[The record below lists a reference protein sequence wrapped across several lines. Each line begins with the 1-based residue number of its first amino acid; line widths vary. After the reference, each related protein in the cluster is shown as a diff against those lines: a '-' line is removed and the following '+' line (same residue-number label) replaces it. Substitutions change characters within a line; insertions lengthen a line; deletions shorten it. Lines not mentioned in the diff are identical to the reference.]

1 MNHKH
6 FPPHVKLGIRITA
19 GVACLG
25 LVYLS
30 GVYTG
35 YQNRPAMSQVTD
47 LVHKES
53 PLTADTDFDAF
64 WRAWQILDQKF
75 PGSDKVSAKNRMY
88 GAIKGLAGS
97 FGDPY
102 TTFFPPADNVGFET
116 QIAGGFSGIG
126 AEIGKKDGLLTVI
139 APLKGT
145 PADRAG
151 LKPGDK
157 IIKIDK
163 KITTDIDVDQA
174 INLIRGEEGTTVS
187 LTILRQGFAAPK
199 VFDIK
204 REQITLPTV
213 KTESRADKKAFVI
226 HLYNFSAQSTDLFK
240 KGLDEYLASGYTN
253 LLLDLRGN
261 PGGYIDAA
269 DAIGSWFLPQGEV
282 IVKEI
287 GKTPADIVTHTS
299 TGPTLFP
306 KGHKLIILADKG
318 SASASEILSGALSE
332 QGIGKLVGTQTFGK
346 GSVQE
351 VIKLTPDTSL
361 KVTVAKWYTPHGIS
375 ISETGLTPSTVIEQP
390 ATATTDI
397 QLEKALD
404 LFK

>member
-1 MNHKH
+1 M
-6 FPPHVKLGIRITA
+6 KLGIRITA